1 MLSAARSATLIDVA
15 NESCAAFLAKVDHQ
29 VERVEHLLALVPADR
44 LDWTPPVPRAFT
56 VSGLLGHV
64 LDCLAGFCAVLYA
77 ANPARLPG
85 LLELKRLPANTALD
99 PVSATRHLGA
109 YRDGI
114 HEGFALLGDD
124 DLHRKVPTV
133 FVPDGEALLS
143 LLLINYEHLASH
155 KYQLFLYLRM
165 MGVDVGSRDLYHFS
179 GGTSPRASAPGTSGG
194 P

>member
-1 MLSAARSATLIDVA
+1 MA

-85 LLELKRLPANTALD
+85 LLE
-99 PVSATRHLGA
+99 
-109 YRDGI
+109 
-114 HEGFALLGDD
+114 
-124 DLHRKVPTV
+124 
-133 FVPDGEALLS
+133 
-143 LLLINYEHLASH
+143 
-155 KYQLFLYLRM
+155 
-165 MGVDVGSRDLYHFS
+165 
-179 GGTSPRASAPGTSGG
+179 
-194 P
+194 